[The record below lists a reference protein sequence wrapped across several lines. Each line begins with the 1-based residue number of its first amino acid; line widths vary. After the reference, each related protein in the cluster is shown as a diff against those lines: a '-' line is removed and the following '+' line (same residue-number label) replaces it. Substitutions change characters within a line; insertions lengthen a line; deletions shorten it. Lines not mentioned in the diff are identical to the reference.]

1 MKKEI
6 EIDKKNRI
14 GKASPLNRQVLETAI
29 PKQDIQIKEN
39 KVCGNL
45 KAIDTNYNM
54 IEIIFSD
61 GKFYSNGRRIK
72 NIDSFLSGGF

>member
-1 MKKEI
+1 MKIEKEI
-6 EIDKKNRI
+6 KRNKI
-14 GKASPLNRQVLETAI
+14 GKASPRNDQVLETAI

-45 KAIDTNYNM
+45 KAVDTDYNE

-61 GKFYSNGRRIK
+61 GKFYSNGRIIK